1 MSSLSRL
8 ENLLKIHSMLLTGTQ
23 KHSKLFIFTIFNKE
37 VETEE
42 KEIVVCWQLDVV
54 TVNTEE

>member
-1 MSSLSRL
+1 
-8 ENLLKIHSMLLTGTQ
+8 MLLTGTQ

-42 KEIVVCWQLDVV
+42 KEIELDVV
-54 TVNTEE
+54 AVNTEE